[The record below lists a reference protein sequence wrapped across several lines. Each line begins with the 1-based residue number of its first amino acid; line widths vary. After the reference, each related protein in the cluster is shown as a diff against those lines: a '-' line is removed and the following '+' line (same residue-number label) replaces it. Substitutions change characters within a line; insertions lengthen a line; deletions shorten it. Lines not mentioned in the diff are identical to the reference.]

1 MCQGFAR
8 LFVDLRFDLT
18 SVPAGSRTPPNFIAI
33 DTAKRS
39 DTWALERADI
49 DCKAQVHSKNW
60 SDRFRLRHR
69 VDPDYIACMY
79 QKGFVE
85 KQRAAQ

>member
-1 MCQGFAR
+1 MCAR
-8 LFVDLRFDLT
+8 VLLGRL
-18 SVPAGSRTPPNFIAI
+18 SICALILI
-33 DTAKRS
+33 TAKRS

-49 DCKAQVHSKNW
+49 DCKAHVQSKNW

-79 QKGFVE
+79 QQGFVE
-85 KQRAAQ
+85 EQRAAQ

>member
-1 MCQGFAR
+1 MVCQG
-8 LFVDLRFDLT
+8 LFGCLSICSLMLIAV
-18 SVPAGSRTPPNFIAI
+18 ACSRTPPNFIAI

-39 DTWALERADI
+39 DTWALERADV
-49 DCKAQVHSKNW
+49 DCKAQVHSENW

-69 VDPDYIACMY
+69 VDPDYIACMN

-85 KQRAAQ
+85 EQRAAQ

>member
-1 MCQGFAR
+1 MDRQHEFEIDWPYGKY
-8 LFVDLRFDLT
+8 
-18 SVPAGSRTPPNFIAI
+18 RTTPNFIAI

-85 KQRAAQ
+85 EQRAAQ